1 MQQKSRCMYCGSS
14 DIGKNCRY
22 APHGVHFHPNDS
34 TKCAYCKSP
43 NFGRGCKLNPTSD
56 LHIHGIN
63 YNTMFRES
71 VEGFLHSSILLKE
84 LQKDYKDFLC
94 YKLGIIDEKGNKIK
108 TPLTEQ
114 EQASYTASVK
124 TILKLKKYLGSK
136 IELMQSQ
143 EDLSSLTKPIN
154 ENFEL
159 HAKTSIHKE
168 RINEAV
174 NQIYKAFEEAHAD
187 GLPIEVIQ
195 KLIKA

>member
-1 MQQKSRCMYCGSS
+1 MYCGSS

-63 YNTMFRES
+63 YNNMFRES
-71 VEGFLHSSILLKE
+71 VESFLHSSILLKE
-84 LQKDYKDFLC
+84 LRKDYKDFAC
-94 YKLGIIDEKGNKIK
+94 YKLGIIDDKGNKIK

-114 EQASYTASVK
+114 ELASYTASTK

-136 IELMQSQ
+136 IELVNTQD
-143 EDLSSLTKPIN
+143 ELSSLTKPIN
-154 ENFEL
+154 ESFEV
-159 HAKTSIHKE
+159 HNKTLMYQEQIDLV
-168 RINEAV
+168 V
-174 NQIYKAFEEAHAD
+174 NQLYKIFEEAQQD
-187 GLPIEVIQ
+187 GLSIEVIQ
-195 KLIKA
+195 RLIKA